1 MKGTMPKYLFHKSSP
16 LNRGSILHS
25 GLLPKIGSSYL
36 CYWEG
41 KKNLR
46 PLIFFYDKNVME
58 YDTTYDDDVYKID
71 VQKLDKRRISR
82 DPDKDMHGCYC
93 YSLQIATRCF
103 TLVLEGTGEE
113 V

>member
-1 MKGTMPKYLFHKSSP
+1 M
-16 LNRGSILHS
+16 
-25 GLLPKIGSSYL
+25 
-36 CYWEG
+36 
-41 KKNLR
+41 R
-46 PLIFFYDKNVME
+46 PLIFFYDKNVIE

-103 TLVLEGTGEE
+103 TLVHEGTGEE